1 LPRKRLFD
9 ARDRTER
16 SNRVSRDSGIIALV
30 GAAALA
36 ALVAAV
42 TNGAT
47 WRGTVGDYVYFG
59 TPALLLLLVGNQ
71 IIRRT
76 KEAERAAAEAS
87 RRADDLVRSEARA
100 RALFVNSPDVRT
112 ITQEMPDGSFVFLDV
127 NDAVTNTFRLPRE
140 AFVGKTPYDLY
151 PAAAADEVY
160 ARMRECLRL
169 GETITYEARRVAAGE
184 VRYFETLLMPVRDP
198 AGEAAGARLI
208 VSNARDVT
216 ERKRLDEHLREV
228 QRLATLS
235 QLAGGLAHDF
245 SNILTVVAGQQE
257 RLQTWLERN
266 APDEQP
272 RRYLQNASQGLD
284 RGAALVRRM
293 MSFARRQ
300 EARPQALDLVA
311 LLANLVDFVR
321 ATVGAQVDVTAD
333 LPSGPLPVHADATQI
348 ELAVVNLALNARDA
362 MPSGASPSRRAIT
375 LALWMAT
382 VTAAEP
388 DLEPGNYAVLE
399 VRDTGMGMDEATLA
413 RAAEP
418 FFTTKDPGK
427 GTGLGLAMVRG
438 LAVQTGG
445 ALRIASARGAGTTVG
460 LWFPLAGAPARAE
473 DEPSLPG
480 PATRREPER
489 AAGED

>member
-1 LPRKRLFD
+1 
-9 ARDRTER
+9 
-16 SNRVSRDSGIIALV
+16 
-30 GAAALA
+30 
-36 ALVAAV
+36 
-42 TNGAT
+42 
-47 WRGTVGDYVYFG
+47 
-59 TPALLLLLVGNQ
+59 
-71 IIRRT
+71 
-76 KEAERAAAEAS
+76 
-87 RRADDLVRSEARA
+87 
-100 RALFVNSPDVRT
+100 
-112 ITQEMPDGSFVFLDV
+112 MPDGSFVFLDV
-127 NDAVTNTFRLPRE
+127 NDAVINTFRLPRE

-169 GETITYEARRVAAGE
+169 GKTITYEARRVAAGE

-198 AGEAAGARLI
+198 AGEGAGARLI

-216 ERKRLDEHLREV
+216 ERKRLDEQLREV

-245 SNILTVVAGQQE
+245 SNILTVVAGQHE

-266 APDEQP
+266 APDAQP

-300 EARPQALDLVA
+300 EARPEALDLVA
-311 LLANLVDFVR
+311 LVTNLVEFVR
-321 ATVGAQVDVTAD
+321 ATVGAGVDVAAD
-333 LPSGPLPVHADATQI
+333 LPSGSLPVRADATQI

-362 MPSGASPSRRAIT
+362 MPDGASASRGTIT
-375 LALWMAT
+375 LALSAAT
-382 VTAAEP
+382 VTVAGP
-388 DLEPGNYAVLE
+388 DLVPGDYAVLE
-399 VRDTGMGMDEATLA
+399 VRDTGIGMDETTLA
-413 RAAEP
+413 RAGEP

-445 ALRIASARGAGTTVG
+445 ALRIASARGAGTTVA
-460 LWFPLAGAPARAE
+460 LWLPLAGDPSRAAA
-473 DEPSLPG
+473 EPSPPDLAAP
-480 PATRREPER
+480 REAER